1 MITVTVKGYFPEW
14 IVLAIFRKIA
24 YYFDIHGRERSIFET
39 ISELMIGESLA
50 CPSKVENH
58 L

>member
-1 MITVTVKGYFPEW
+1 MFSATVKSRFRKT
-14 IVLAIFRKIA
+14 IVLAFFGKIA
-24 YYFDIHGRERSIFET
+24 YYSYIHGRERSIFET

-50 CPSKVENH
+50 CPSKIENH